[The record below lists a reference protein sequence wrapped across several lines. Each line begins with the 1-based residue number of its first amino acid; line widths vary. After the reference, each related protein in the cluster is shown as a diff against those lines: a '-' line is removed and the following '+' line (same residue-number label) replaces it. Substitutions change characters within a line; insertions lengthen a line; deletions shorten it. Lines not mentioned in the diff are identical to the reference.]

1 MQTPMRKYRILA
13 QQSRRCH
20 IYLHVK
26 KKYPDKRVLVGVKTS
41 ARAGHCGS
49 RHNLGLS
56 AGADL
61 RDL

>member
-26 KKYPDKRVLVGVKTS
+26 KKYPDKRVLVGVKHLPVPDIA
-41 ARAGHCGS
+41 ARGII
-49 RHNLGLS
+49 
-56 AGADL
+56 
-61 RDL
+61 